1 MRDYYAI
8 YDTDKQKYF
17 VGSSLFTIV
26 WSGSE
31 LFAKRFCSK
40 LAAKM
45 FITMAKELR
54 QKDSLCVEMIA
65 EF

>member
-1 MRDYYAI
+1 MRDYFAI
-8 YDTDKQKYF
+8 CDTDKQKYF

-31 LFAKRFCSK
+31 

>member
-1 MRDYYAI
+1 MRDYFAI
-8 YDTDKQKYF
+8 YDTNKQKY
-17 VGSSLFTIV
+17 SLFTIV